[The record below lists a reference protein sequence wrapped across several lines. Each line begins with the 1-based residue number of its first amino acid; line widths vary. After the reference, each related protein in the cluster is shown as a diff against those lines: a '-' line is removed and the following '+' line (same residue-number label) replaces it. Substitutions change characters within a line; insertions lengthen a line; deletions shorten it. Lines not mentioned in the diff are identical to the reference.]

1 MRLVQKEHLTIHADD
16 LPPVL
21 KERSGLSVMIAH
33 RCTESPELDSSSL
46 ASMLCLGSYK
56 RRPRKQLKDPFGFG

>member
-21 KERSGLSVMIAH
+21 KERSGLSVI
-33 RCTESPELDSSSL
+33 L
-46 ASMLCLGSYK
+46 
-56 RRPRKQLKDPFGFG
+56 RPRVFLDT